1 MPPEV
6 AALLEMSLEQRQQW
20 SGRGGGE
27 QGQQQQGL
35 EEQQEEQQEAEEAA
49 PYPNPP
55 APGATPRGGG
65 GGGGSGFPFEPPR
78 PLFFKTRLC
87 SSFTQTGYC
96 ARASSCTFAHG
107 WQELRQPGAPRA
119 PAGGMPYAQV

>member
-1 MPPEV
+1 V

-20 SGRGGGE
+20 SARGGGE

-55 APGATPRGGG
+55 APGATPRGGGGG